1 MSEQQ
6 KTLQRYVS
14 DMLSVEQHILE
25 PVGTQAHDDRF
36 QKQPDAQA
44 LVSDIERTTRRHVE
58 LLEAHLKALG
68 ASMGSPIKKAATAV
82 LGVGAAAI
90 DKVRPD
96 TVSTALRD
104 DYTALNLAAISYA
117 MLVTTGMALKSET
130 TAHLAENCLRETAQ
144 LIMRI
149 NQIIPLVVARE
160 LADEGED
167 VQVGIGPEASRNIQ
181 LAWQNPNLPTM

>member
-1 MSEQQ
+1 MSKQGE
-6 KTLQRYVS
+6 TLQRYVS
-14 DMLSVEQHILE
+14 DMLAVERHILE
-25 PVGTQAHDDRF
+25 PVEAQVSDERFMKQAEAHT
-36 QKQPDAQA
+36 
-44 LVSDIERTTRRHVE
+44 LVSDIQRTTQRHVE

-68 ASMGSPIKKAATAV
+68 ASSGSPIKKAAATV

-96 TVSTALRD
+96 TVSVALRD

-117 MLVTTGMALKSET
+117 MLTTTGMALKSDA
-130 TAHLAENCLRETAQ
+130 TANLAENNLRETAQ

-167 VQVGIGPEASRNIQ
+167 VLVGIGPQASRNIQ
-181 LAWQNPNLPTM
+181 LAWQNPNLPNM